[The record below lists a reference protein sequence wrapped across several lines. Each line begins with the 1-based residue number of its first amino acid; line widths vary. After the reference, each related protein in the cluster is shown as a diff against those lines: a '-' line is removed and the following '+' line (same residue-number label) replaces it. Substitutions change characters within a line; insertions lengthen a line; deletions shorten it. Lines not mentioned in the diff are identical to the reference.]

1 MLRKS
6 YGSLPRLRALPGRAG
21 RAARCRVQCRL
32 DMEAHRLRV
41 DPALLMPTFSPPEL
55 AETAR
60 QLYEES
66 LEGVPLFARALQ
78 EFSAQHLVETI
89 VEGLL
94 QLTSD
99 EIEGFSVCPLVTE
112 SIRCVPRDHG
122 AADFS
127 IQFRAALLT
136 YFTDRESAVAAA
148 HQGHRELYRTYY
160 EEILVRYVTRRM
172 EELLDPVRA
181 GRIDQLEAHGA
192 ETLGQ
197 ALSELR
203 RLFPLEPFQQKYE
216 SEPATPDQ
224 KAGAI
229 RSICRNMR
237 LEARRRLGLD

>member
-6 YGSLPRLRALPGRAG
+6 YGSLPRLHDLPGEARRLG
-21 RAARCRVQCRL
+21 RCKVRCRL
-32 DMEAHRLRV
+32 EMEAVRLRV
-41 DPALLMPTFSPPEL
+41 DPNLLMPTFSPPEL

-60 QLYEES
+60 RLYEES
-66 LEGVPLFARALQ
+66 LEGVPGFARALQ

-112 SIRCVPRDHG
+112 SIRCIPRDHG
-122 AADFS
+122 TADVAVH
-127 IQFRAALLT
+127 FRAALLT
-136 YFTDRESAVAAA
+136 YFTDRESAVAVA
-148 HQGHRELYRTYY
+148 HEGHRELYRTYY
-160 EEILVRYVTRRM
+160 EEILVRYATRRM

-181 GRIDQLEAHGA
+181 ARLDHLEAHSA

-203 RLFPLEPFQQKYE
+203 RLFPLEPYQQQYE
-216 SEPATPDQ
+216 NAPSSPDQ
-224 KAGAI
+224 KSSLVK
-229 RSICRNMR
+229 SICRDMR
-237 LEARRRLGLD
+237 TEAKRRLGV